1 MSKQPKNVY
10 VSFLGGVGEIGK
22 NMTAVEYGD
31 EIIIVDCG
39 VSFPDSNYPGLDAI
53 IPDITFIRQNINKV
67 KGIVLTHGHEDH
79 IGALQYFLDDFRN
92 IPVYGTSLTI
102 GIVQRKIGQR
112 NSRMYHVVSAGD
124 TVSIGS
130 FSVEFI
136 KVTHSMAGACALSIK
151 TPLGVVFV
159 TGDYKFDKSPIDNK
173 RTDVNRISQIGN
185 EGVLLM
191 LGEST
196 NIERKGSSKSEKL
209 VYQGLENRFIEN
221 SSKRLIVA
229 CFASSNYRIQQVL
242 WLAKKYKRKVVLAG
256 SSMKGIVEVASNCGE
271 LDIPKGVLVDSAA
284 NLKPNQTVI
293 LATGSQGEPLS
304 ALKKM
309 SKGEFPKF
317 TLSSDDVVILS
328 SSPIPGNEKDV
339 YDVIND
345 IFRFGANVIYDVMD
359 DIHVSGHAYED
370 ELKYM
375 LSIVKPEHFLPVH
388 GEFRHQAIHADLA
401 RNSGVKYNNVQI
413 PEIGDTFAVSK
424 KGMVLARK
432 IPCGEV
438 YVDGDTLLDGD
449 SVILDRRNLAQFGM
463 FMILCAVDTKK
474 ARVDGPIEIVERGIQ
489 LDPDRKDRIE
499 EIVKETVKNTD
510 YFENDVSDTALAV
523 KKSVRKLFYKERKF
537 PVIVPVIIEA

>member
-1 MSKQPKNVY
+1 MSKQPKNLY

-22 NMTAVEYGD
+22 NMTALEYGD

-39 VSFPDSNYPGLDAI
+39 VSFPDSDYPGLDAI
-53 IPDITFIRQNINKV
+53 IPDITYIRQNLNKI

-79 IGALQYFLDDFRN
+79 IGAVQYYLNDFRN

-102 GIVQRKIGQR
+102 GIIQRKIGQK
-112 NSRMYHVVSAGD
+112 NSKMFHVVSAGD
-124 TVSIGS
+124 TIDIGS

-173 RTDVNRISQIGN
+173 RTDIKRISEIGKQ
-185 EGVLLM
+185 GVLLM

-196 NIERKGSSKSEKL
+196 NVERKGSSKSEKL
-209 VYQGLENRFIEN
+209 VYQGLENRFAEN
-221 SSKRLIVA
+221 KFKRLIIA

-242 WLAKKYKRKVVLAG
+242 WLAKKYNRKVVLAG

-271 LDIPKGVLVDSAA
+271 LDIPKGVLVDSPS

-309 SKGEFPKF
+309 SRGEFPKF

-345 IFRFGANVIYDVMD
+345 IFRFGADVIYDVMD

-375 LSIVKPEHFLPVH
+375 LSIVKPEYFLPVH
-388 GEFRHQAIHADLA
+388 GEYRHQALHRDLA
-401 RNSGVKYNNVQI
+401 RTCGVKYNNVEI
-413 PEIGDTFAVSK
+413 PEIGDCFSVSK
-424 KGMVLARK
+424 KGMVLSKK
-432 IPCGEV
+432 IPSGEV
-438 YVDGDTLLDGD
+438 YVDGYTFLDGD
-449 SVILDRRNLAQFGM
+449 SVVQDRRNLAQYGM
-463 FMILCAVDTKK
+463 FMILCSVNTKK
-474 ARVDGPIEIVERGIQ
+474 EEVDGPVEIVERGIQ
-489 LDPDRKDRIE
+489 LSPDIKDKIE
-499 EIVKETVKNTD
+499 DIVKSIVRNTD

-523 KKSVRKLFYKERKF
+523 KKSVRKLFYKDRKF
-537 PVIVPVIIEA
+537 PVIIPVIIEA